1 MSPFT
6 PLDTL
11 LLKVPGSVFFY
22 VPKYTKYFSYAKV
35 LHVMFSLPVML
46 FPIPHMATFSY
57 SSVFLINLK
66 SPLTILYNIF
76 DPPLIIFL

>member
-1 MSPFT
+1 MSPFI

-11 LLKVPGSVFFY
+11 LLKVSVSAFFY

-35 LHVMFSLPVML
+35 PHVMFSLPETL

-57 SSVFLINLK
+57 PSVFLINLK
-66 SPLTILYNIF
+66 SPLTILYNF
-76 DPPLIIFL
+76 GPPLIIFL